1 MRGSRARA
9 VRGALTACVLAAL
22 LVASAAGKSTPD
34 PPRGDA
40 DPPRVGD
47 IQTSDKQRFSI
58 RAFFRRLDVDGDGQ
72 IETDE
77 LSAYVGSSV
86 GGNDFDEA
94 SEIAAAAASTTALI
108 DGGDQGSTISEEEL
122 MTHITRA
129 TNHLLTPNRVARWVR
144 FGLSL
149 PQYSDAFSDNAVTA
163 LDFPVLVADHG
174 AVLRDELGVKSG
186 LHHGKIL
193 RALKRQIL
201 GLGAPP
207 GAPTNVRAVAV
218 NATAVA
224 VQWRAPAALGTP
236 PVHAYVLQRRAGD
249 DPKWQVDAVLDAEE
263 LAHVSRVAETAEA
276 NASLE
281 NESLAGSRLK
291 NKNVRRVWNPD
302 GQPTQPTRLRQYRVV
317 AWGAHGSSGYSDPSE
332 VVDVDAAGAD
342 SRRSLGDFP
351 NARRRRG
358 LFLKGVDAIEEDPS
372 LTLNLSASSVPA
384 TLWRAAAS
392 SLLIAG
398 VIARFVFG
406 AASFLGVPGALS
418 GVALRKAADALG
430 RGGTRGF
437 FRLLKKDGAGPAA
450 RAGPGGSPAVPG
462 TPAAGGAR
470 GDGAR
475 RVPSGEITPER
486 ASGSTPGALP
496 GSGVSPPAYAAEE
509 ARSRSRRSAMFED
522 AMAAAVAAGVA
533 GSAASGPTPP
543 ASGARADAADA
554 DASSEESAERGAPLG
569 AAFAAHSRNVSGDG
583 SDEPPRLADATAPF
597 SSAAKKK
604 GRCCVAGCAKRWDKW
619 MSTSGFRMKPA
630 KHYCGLCQRA
640 YCVAHT
646 ATSPHGAKGRC
657 DPESKCVCVVCY
669 QSLDEHARFA
679 LEATNKLPRVTHFA
693 RGELAASPSSRA
705 RSRWQSVKQYQ
716 LRTSDSTNLPL
727 SPATSSGNLRAAAS

>member
-40 DPPRVGD
+40 DPTRVGD

-129 TNHLLTPNRVARWVR
+129 TNQLLTPNRVARWVR

-149 PQYSDAFSDNAVTA
+149 PQYADAFSDNAVTA

-263 LAHVSRVAETAEA
+263 LAHVSRVAETAEES
-276 NASLE
+276 ASLE
-281 NESLAGSRLK
+281 DESLAGSRRN
-291 NKNVRRVWNPD
+291 NKNVRKVRNPD
-302 GQPTQPTRLRQYRVV
+302 GQPARLRQYRVV
-317 AWGAHGSSGYSDPSE
+317 AWGAHGCSGYSDLSE
-332 VVDVDAAGAD
+332 VVDVNAAGAE

-351 NARRRRG
+351 DARRRRAFFNFFKSG
-358 LFLKGVDAIEEDPS
+358 IDGIEED
-372 LTLNLSASSVPA
+372 LSSTSASVPA

-392 SLLIAG
+392 SLLVAG
-398 VIARFVFG
+398 VTARFVFG
-406 AASFLGVPGALS
+406 AASFLGLPGALG
-418 GVALRKAADALG
+418 GVALRKAAAALG
-430 RGGTRGF
+430 RGGGF
-437 FRLLKKDGAGPAA
+437 FRRDGAATATA
-450 RAGPGGSPAVPG
+450 RAGPTRGSPAVSG

-470 GDGAR
+470 RGAR
-475 RVPSGEITPER
+475 RVLSGETTPEQ

-533 GSAASGPTPP
+533 GGAASGPAPP

-554 DASSEESAERGAPLG
+554 DASSEESADRGEPLG

-604 GRCCVAGCAKRWDKW
+604 GRCCVTGCTKRWDKW

-669 QSLDEHARFA
+669 QSLDEHARMA
-679 LEATNKLPRVTHFA
+679 LEATNKLPRVSHFA

-727 SPATSSGNLRAAAS
+727 SPATSFGNLRAAAS

>member
-430 RGGTRGF
+430 RGGGF

-543 ASGARADAADA
+543 ATGARAAAADA
-554 DASSEESAERGAPLG
+554 DARSARLSRRTRG
-569 AAFAAHSRNVSGDG
+569 
-583 SDEPPRLADATAPF
+583 T
-597 SSAAKKK
+597 
-604 GRCCVAGCAKRWDKW
+604 
-619 MSTSGFRMKPA
+619 
-630 KHYCGLCQRA
+630 
-640 YCVAHT
+640 
-646 ATSPHGAKGRC
+646 
-657 DPESKCVCVVCY
+657 
-669 QSLDEHARFA
+669 
-679 LEATNKLPRVTHFA
+679 
-693 RGELAASPSSRA
+693 
-705 RSRWQSVKQYQ
+705 
-716 LRTSDSTNLPL
+716 
-727 SPATSSGNLRAAAS
+727 SPATARTNRRDSPTRRRRFRARRRKRAGAAWRAAPSAGTSG

>member
-1 MRGSRARA
+1 
-9 VRGALTACVLAAL
+9 
-22 LVASAAGKSTPD
+22 
-34 PPRGDA
+34 
-40 DPPRVGD
+40 VGD

-58 RAFFRRLDVDGDGQ
+58 RAFFRRLDADGDGQ

-77 LSAYVGSSV
+77 LSAYVGNSV
-86 GGNDFDEA
+86 GGLDFDEA

-129 TNHLLTPNRVARWVR
+129 NNQLLTPNRVARWVR

-149 PQYSDAFSDNAVTA
+149 PQHADAFSDNAVTA
-163 LDFPVLVADHG
+163 LDFPLLVADHG

-193 RALKRQIL
+193 RALKRQLL
-201 GLGAPP
+201 GLGKPP
-207 GAPTNVRAVAV
+207 GSPTRVRAVAL

-224 VQWRAPAALGTP
+224 VQWRAPEELGTP

-263 LAHVSRVAETAEA
+263 LAHVSRIH
-276 NASLE
+276 E
-281 NESLAGSRLK
+281 NE
-291 NKNVRRVWNPD
+291 NKEDGGGVVNPD
-302 GQPTQPTRLRQYRVV
+302 GQPARLRQYRVV
-317 AWGAHGSSGYSDPSE
+317 AWGAHGSSGYSDLSE
-332 VVDVDAAGAD
+332 VVDVNAAGAD
-342 SRRSLGDFP
+342 GRRSLGDFP
-351 NARRRRG
+351 ETRRRR
-358 LFLKGVDAIEEDPS
+358 LPFSFFTFFKSGVDAVEEDLSSKSASEDPS
-372 LTLNLSASSVPA
+372 S

-392 SLLIAG
+392 SLLVAG
-398 VIARFVFG
+398 VTARFVFG
-406 AASFLGVPGALS
+406 AASFLGLPGALG
-418 GVALRKAADALG
+418 GVALRKAAAALG
-430 RGGTRGF
+430 RGGGF
-437 FRLLKKDGAGPAA
+437 SRRDGAGPAA
-450 RAGPGGSPAVPG
+450 RAGPTRGSPAVPG

-470 GDGAR
+470 QGAR
-475 RVPSGEITPER
+475 RVPSGETTPEQ

-496 GSGVSPPAYAAEE
+496 GSGASPPAYAAEE

-533 GSAASGPTPP
+533 GGAASAPAPP
-543 ASGARADAADA
+543 ASGARVDAADA
-554 DASSEESAERGAPLG
+554 DASSEESADRGEPLG

-604 GRCCVAGCAKRWDKW
+604 GRCCVAGCTKRWDKW

-669 QSLDEHARFA
+669 QSLDEHARDE
-679 LEATNKLPRVTHFA
+679 LEATNKLPR
-693 RGELAASPSSRA
+693 AASLGETQPLTPSSRA

-727 SPATSSGNLRAAAS
+727 SPATSSGNLRAFASPNSRRG